1 MCGFTSRGVA
11 AALKAA
17 APKYGYDPSDSPTIT
32 IVATCGATQKEFDF
46 PYPANVDR
54 KALNLS
60 NIRVSHLW
68 DTYYRIS
75 ERAFGKDFSFDR
87 LTPELGTE
95 LLPELISGKYQT
107 AYADSR
113 CGDHECDNYLA
124 WLLQGYTEAPQPHD
138 PGLVILLD
146 GDTLHFTKY
155 VSPTMNPLAMMA
167 RISGDVRLRI
177 LVDPQGLVRNVE
189 ALSGH
194 PLLQQ
199 DAIKA
204 AQSWQFAPDALS
216 GDSVEATLRFELR
229 CR

>member
-1 MCGFTSRGVA
+1 MCAFTSQGVA
-11 AALKAA
+11 AALKRA
-17 APKYGYDPSDSPTIT
+17 APKSGGDISDSPTIT
-32 IVATCGATQKEFDF
+32 IVATCGTTQKEFDF

-54 KALNLS
+54 KELS
-60 NIRVSHLW
+60 LADIKVSHLW

-75 ERAFGKDFSFDR
+75 EHAFGKDFSFDR
-87 LTPELGTE
+87 LTTTLGTA
-95 LLPELISGKYQT
+95 LVPELISGKYQ
-107 AYADSR
+107 APFGSR

-124 WLLQGYTEAPQPHD
+124 WLLQGYTEAPQPRD
-138 PGLVILLD
+138 PGVVTLLD
-146 GDTLHFTKY
+146 ADALHLTRY
-155 VSPTMNPLAMMA
+155 VSPKMSPLAFQA

-177 LVDPQGLVRNVE
+177 FVDLQTGLVRNVE

-199 DAIKA
+199 EAVKA